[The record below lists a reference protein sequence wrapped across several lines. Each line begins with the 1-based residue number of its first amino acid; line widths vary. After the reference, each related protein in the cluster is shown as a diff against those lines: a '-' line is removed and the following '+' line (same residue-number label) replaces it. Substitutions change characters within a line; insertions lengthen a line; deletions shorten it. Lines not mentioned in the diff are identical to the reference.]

1 MPVLVGSL
9 YQVLEKRLPDASRNY
24 FIFLN
29 KKAKDVN
36 RDINI
41 KAMWIRKRK
50 EGLDPD
56 SLVLRK
62 RSIQNPLINVDPF
75 SSTNRNIFK
84 MQEKP
89 LPINLSDIFFN
100 LN

>member
-1 MPVLVGSL
+1 MPVLVENLSQVILKKEFSL
-9 YQVLEKRLPDASRNY
+9 FYAFCNY
-24 FIFLN
+24 LN

-75 SSTNRNIFK
+75 SSTNRNSFK
-84 MQEKP
+84 MQ
-89 LPINLSDIFFN
+89 
-100 LN
+100 